1 MRFRS
6 PRRRVESTP
15 GFPPV
20 STRVSALI
28 RFRAPVG
35 RFTVALIVVLL
46 LVVPSLCFLI
56 QAVSPRLFDQG
67 SSWFTWSN
75 VSHAM
80 QDGLGHAMAD
90 TLVVALFAALIG
102 TVAAA
107 GLAVVAERTDAKGR
121 RGFVI
126 GLWAVLLCPSYLIAV
141 GWEEI
146 VVRSGLLGAAG
157 FWSPTLQHLVM
168 GPVGVAV
175 VLGLKGTPFS
185 YFALAPSIS
194 AVGGDLEHAAR
205 VHGGGRM
212 AVLRTVGPVLLP
224 AALSGFVIVFAESVG
239 DFGVA
244 TTIAASAHFPVATYV
259 LYAAISTFPA
269 NFGVAAVVGWALVA
283 SVGAALALQ
292 SALLRGRSFAVVSG
306 RTRPAPR
313 RHLTARGQLIAV
325 VFSLVFFLMALG
337 VPLLGVVSSSLL
349 IPFKGLHLSSFTLAN
364 YRGLLGVQ
372 GLGGPI
378 RFSAEMGVVCGLATL
393 ALGAVLARMMA
404 ARNRGVATKILDLT
418 LLVAVALPGVVF
430 AAGYIFAYD
439 LPVVT
444 NAGIAL
450 YGTVPLLGMAYV
462 ANAVPQSSRIL
473 LGPFAQIQDS
483 LVAAARVHGAGIARA
498 WRQGVLPLLARPLIW
513 AGLLAFSAL
522 FLELPISELL
532 APPGI
537 NPVSVAILRVLGKAN
552 IGLGTALSVV
562 AIAFTLVAVAVVLT
576 LFRIL
581 APPGWRL
588 WQSADQRGT
597 DLQRSRNVATAA
609 SADPPRTDDQAPQLA
624 QLARSA
630 K

>member
-1 MRFRS
+1 MTS
-6 PRRRVESTP
+6 ATRRDIATSAP
-15 GFPPV
+15 GIPPV
-20 STRVSALI
+20 PTRVPILI
-28 RFRAPVG
+28 RLRSRVG
-35 RFTVALIVVLL
+35 RSAVALIVVLL
-46 LVVPSLCFLI
+46 LVVPSLCFLV
-56 QAVSPRLFDQG
+56 QAFSPRLFDQG
-67 SSWFTWSN
+67 SAWLTWSN
-75 VSHAM
+75 VSQAM
-80 QDGLGHAMAD
+80 QDGLGRAMVD
-90 TLVVALFAALIG
+90 TVVVALCAALIG

-107 GLAVVAERTDAKGR
+107 GLAFIAERTNAKGR
-121 RGFVI
+121 RGYVM

-146 VVRSGLLGAAG
+146 VLRSGLLGAAG
-157 FWSPTLQHLVM
+157 VWSATLQHLVM

-175 VLGLKGTPFS
+175 VLGLKGAPFS
-185 YFALAPSIS
+185 YFALAPSMA

-205 VHGGGRM
+205 VHGGGRL

-224 AALSGFVIVFAESVG
+224 AALSGFIIVFAESVG

-244 TTIAASAHFPVATYV
+244 STIAASAHFPVATYT

-269 NFGVAAVVGWALVA
+269 NFGVAAVVGWMLVA
-283 SVGAALALQ
+283 SVGGALALQ
-292 SALLRGRSFAVVSG
+292 ALLLRNRSFAIVSG
-306 RTRPAPR
+306 RSRPSAR
-313 RHLTARGQLIAV
+313 RHLRTRGHVIAM
-325 VFSLVFFLMALG
+325 VFASAFFVLALG
-337 VPLLGVVSSSLL
+337 VPLVGVLSSSLL
-349 IPFKGLHLSSFTLAN
+349 IPFVGLHVSSFTLAN

-372 GLGGPI
+372 GLSGPI
-378 RFSAEMGVVCGLATL
+378 RFSAEMGAVCGLATL

-404 ARNRGVATKILDLT
+404 GGTRGAARKILDLT

-439 LPVVT
+439 LPLLT

-473 LGPFAQIQDS
+473 LGPFAQIQES
-483 LVAAARVHGAGIARA
+483 LLAAARVHGAGVSRA
-498 WRQGVLPLLARPLIW
+498 WRQGVLPLLARPLVW

-532 APPGI
+532 SPPGVV
-537 NPVSVAILRVLGKAN
+537 PVSVAILRVLGKAN

-562 AIAFTLVAVAVVLT
+562 AVLFTLVAVGVVLA

-588 WQSADQRGT
+588 WQTSDEPRGRKR
-597 DLQRSRNVATAA
+597 RSR
-609 SADPPRTDDQAPQLA
+609 SAAPQVIASSGAELA
-624 QLARSA
+624 ERAE
-630 K
+630 